1 MNKAIMLGRL
11 TKEPE
16 VRQTNTDKVVC
27 SFTIAVNRKF
37 ARDGEPTADF
47 FPVVTWNKLAEFC
60 GKYFQK
66 GRQVAIVGR
75 LQNRSWDD
83 ADGKKH
89 YETQIIADEC
99 YFADSKPNEQPEKH
113 ESMIEDDNSLPF

>member
-16 VRQTNTDKVVC
+16 VRQTQTDKVVC

-37 ARDGEPTADF
+37 KDGDITADF
-47 FPVVTWNKLAEFC
+47 FNVVAWNKLGEFC

-75 LQNRSWDD
+75 LQNRSWEDTE
-83 ADGKKH
+83 GKKH

-99 YFADSKPNEQPEKH
+99 YFADSKPNEQSEKH
-113 ESMIEDDNSLPF
+113 ESTFEDDNSLPF